1 MIVNYNRKDW
11 LYSNLWNSA
20 YSSED
25 SGLYLLTSASFG
37 FIDLHQLLLGSYTD
51 YRVFPG
57 RELVQNGKSGL
68 LGAIPIMKDDK
79 YILTRPVYIKCQFWF
94 LKALLIF
101 WILILWYIWFK
112 EDCSD
117 GVRKYG
123 W

>member
-11 LYSNLWNSA
+11 LYSNLWISA
-20 YSSED
+20 SSSED

-37 FIDLHQLLLGSYTD
+37 FIDLHQHLLGSYID

-94 LKALLIF
+94 
-101 WILILWYIWFK
+101 FK
-112 EDCSD
+112 
-117 GVRKYG
+117 GVVDFLDFNLMVYLV
-123 W
+123 